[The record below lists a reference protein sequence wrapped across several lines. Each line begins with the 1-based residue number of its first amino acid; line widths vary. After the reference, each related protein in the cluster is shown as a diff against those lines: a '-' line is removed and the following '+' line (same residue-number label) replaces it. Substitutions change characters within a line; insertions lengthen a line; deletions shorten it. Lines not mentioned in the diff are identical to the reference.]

1 MSEQYCGNCAHLD
14 ALHPVAEVEGI
25 PVCRCLSKYSSLE
38 PEVGSRIN
46 LVLVSAYCN
55 CSQHGDAFE
64 PAGEYTAWLDD
75 VTAQNNTLNSSDST
89 IPACYL

>member
-1 MSEQYCGNCAHLD
+1 MAGEEVMSEQYCGNCAHFD
-14 ALHPVAEVEGI
+14 ALHPVAEVDGI

-55 CSQHGDAFE
+55 CSMHGNAFE
-64 PAGEYTAWLDD
+64 VNEDLLTVDGCSREL
-75 VTAQNNTLNSSDST
+75 
-89 IPACYL
+89 